1 MRSFMKYIIPV
12 VFMFALLG
20 LGYQLIFNAAGFLIN
35 LLVIAGFAGLI
46 FLVIRW
52 VMARRYGTSLFP
64 ARTGPT
70 RAQLRKAKRTSSK
83 KTESAPSSF
92 LSRGAKTVQ
101 ASKSKPAR
109 LTKHKTAN
117 PHLTV
122 IEGKK
127 NKKKNRALF

>member
-12 VFMFALLG
+12 VFLFALIG
-20 LGYQLIFNAAGFLIN
+20 LGYQLIFNAAGFLVN
-35 LLVIAGFAGLI
+35 LLVIAGFAGLL

-64 ARTGPT
+64 SRTGPT

-83 KTESAPSSF
+83 KAEPAPPSF
-92 LSRGAKTVQ
+92 LARGKTLR

-109 LTKHKTAN
+109 LAKHRTAN